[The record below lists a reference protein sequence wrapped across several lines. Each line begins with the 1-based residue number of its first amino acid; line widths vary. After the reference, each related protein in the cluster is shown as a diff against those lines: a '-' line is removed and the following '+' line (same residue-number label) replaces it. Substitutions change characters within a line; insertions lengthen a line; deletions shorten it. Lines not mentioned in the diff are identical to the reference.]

1 MTSTPPR
8 GRPRGFDRDTALDT
22 VIRVFWRKG
31 YEATSVRDLSQELGI
46 GQPSLYNA
54 FGGKRALF
62 TEAVGVYDHTYGGF
76 IDAALNE
83 EPTAALALRR
93 ILTEAPQRY
102 TRDGLPPGCL
112 IAGGDAGTDDEDVH
126 HELSELRRHKT
137 AQIAA
142 KIDDDTAAG
151 RLPEETDAAA
161 TAGYVM
167 TVLSG
172 LAQRARD
179 GVPQHDLAA
188 ITRMASAALP

>member
-76 IDAALNE
+76 IDAALDE
-83 EPTAALALRR
+83 EPTATLAVHR

-126 HELSELRRHKT
+126 HELSELRRRKT

-142 KIDDDTAAG
+142 RIDDDITAR
-151 RLPEETDAAA
+151 RLPEETDSATAAA
-161 TAGYVM
+161 YVM

-179 GVPQHDLAA
+179 GVPRDDLAA
-188 ITRMASAALP
+188 IARMASTALP

>member
-1 MTSTPPR
+1 MTSSPAR

-22 VIRVFWRKG
+22 AVRVFWRKG

-46 GQPSLYNA
+46 GQPSLYNT
-54 FGGKRALF
+54 FGGKHALF
-62 TEAVGVYDHTYGGF
+62 TEAVGVYDQTYGGS

-83 EPTAALALRR
+83 EPTAPLALRR
-93 ILTEAPQRY
+93 ILTEAPHRY

-112 IAGGDAGTDDEDVH
+112 IAGGDAGTADASVH
-126 HELSELRRHKT
+126 RELSDLRARKA

-142 KIDDDTAAG
+142 RIDDDVTAGNLPPETDSTGTAA
-151 RLPEETDAAA
+151 
-161 TAGYVM
+161 YVM

-179 GVPQHDLAA
+179 GVPREELTIVARIAA
-188 ITRMASAALP
+188 TALP

>member
-1 MTSTPPR
+1 MTSTPAR

-22 VIRVFWRKG
+22 AVRVFWRKG

-54 FGGKRALF
+54 FGGKHALF
-62 TEAVGVYDHTYGGF
+62 TEAVGVYDQTYGGF

-83 EPTAALALRR
+83 EPTAPLALRR
-93 ILTEAPQRY
+93 ILSEAPQRY

-112 IAGGDAGTDDEDVH
+112 IAGGDAGTTDDTVH
-126 HELSELRRHKT
+126 RELSDLRARKT

-142 KIDDDTAAG
+142 RIDDDIAAG
-151 RLPEETDAAA
+151 RIPPGTDSSA
-161 TAGYVM
+161 TAAYVM

-179 GVPQHDLAA
+179 GVPREELAA
-188 ITRMASAALP
+188 IARIAATALP